1 MNPPV
6 SHMAV
11 ALISVFSGL
20 ERTLGIFR
28 RANFNSSGVA
38 ARRPR
43 HDPRSA
49 LAIAGAGLQPEW
61 QRHGMLAILARAAS
75 ASTDPDRAVA
85 LAIAGAGL
93 QPEWQRHGMLAIL
106 RGLHRPVPIR
116 TERFAQ
122 AIPRIPRR
130 QSLILRRSP
139 RCPSNSKARDYFRAG
154 WPSPS
159 DGRRLA

>member
-1 MNPPV
+1 
-6 SHMAV
+6 MAV

-75 ASTDPDRAVA
+75 ASTDPDRAVRPSNTA
-85 LAIAGAGL
+85 HSSSAIADIASITSLPFEFQSTRLFSSGL
-93 QPEWQRHGMLAIL
+93 ALTVRWPPFGL
-106 RGLHRPVPIR
+106 RLNRTPAPLVDAARAVYLKSETKFDVPLVRVHKADRP
-116 TERFAQ
+116 
-122 AIPRIPRR
+122 
-130 QSLILRRSP
+130 
-139 RCPSNSKARDYFRAG
+139 
-154 WPSPS
+154 
-159 DGRRLA
+159 